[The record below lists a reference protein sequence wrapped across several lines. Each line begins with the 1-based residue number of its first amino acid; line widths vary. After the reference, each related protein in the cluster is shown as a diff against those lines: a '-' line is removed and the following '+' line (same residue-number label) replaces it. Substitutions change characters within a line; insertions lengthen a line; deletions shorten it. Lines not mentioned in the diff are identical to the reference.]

1 MTTDMPQRPTQ
12 NKSRTMQERIAELR
26 TLREEVIAGGGE
38 KRHAKQH
45 EAGKLTARERIAELV
60 DPLSFEESGML
71 AQHRT
76 TLFGMDTAVM
86 PADGVVTGAASVLG
100 RPVRIASQDF
110 SVAGGSAGEMH
121 SAKVAATL
129 HSALE
134 NGTPFI
140 CINDSGGARV
150 QEGIDSLS
158 GYGKVFF
165 QHVALSGVVP
175 QISIIAGPC
184 AGGAAYSPALT
195 DFIIQTRA
203 ARMFI
208 TGPDVIK
215 QVTGEDVT
223 AEDLGGPDSHMIR
236 SGVTHF
242 VADDDHQAILIAK
255 KLLSFMPSNNTEDPP
270 FIPGHDDVERDESL
284 DDIIPD
290 DPKKGY
296 DVREVILKL
305 VDLADF
311 LEVQAGFAPNIVVG
325 FGRITGRTVGF
336 VANQPIAGSGV
347 LDINASDKGAR
358 FVRFCNAF
366 NIPLVTLVD
375 VPGFLP
381 GVTQEYGG
389 IIRHGAK
396 LLFAYSA
403 ATVPKITVVLRKAYG
418 GAYLAMCGKDLG
430 ADRVF
435 AWPTA
440 EIAVMGAEG
449 AAGVVFRREIAEA
462 DDPVAKRGELVQL
475 YRDAFSTPYVSAARG
490 LVDDVI
496 EPSDTRRKLARALEN
511 LAAKRD
517 LRPPKKHGLIPL

>member
-1 MTTDMPQRPTQ
+1 MSKTPTRPKPKTT
-12 NKSRTMQERIAELR
+12 TMQERIAELR
-26 TLREEVIAGGGE
+26 NRREDVIAGGGE

-45 EAGKLTARERIAELV
+45 AAGKLTARERVAELV
-60 DPLSFEESGML
+60 DPLSFEEFGML

-86 PADGVVTGAASVLG
+86 PADGVVTGAAAVLG
-100 RPVRIASQDF
+100 RPVHVASQDF

-121 SAKVAATL
+121 SIKVATAMRA
-129 HSALE
+129 ALE
-134 NGTPFI
+134 NGTPFV
-140 CINDSGGARV
+140 CFNDSGGARV

-165 QHVALSGVVP
+165 QNVALSGAVP

-195 DFIIQTRA
+195 DFIIQTEA
-203 ARMFI
+203 SRMFI

-215 QVTGEDVT
+215 QITGETVT
-223 AEDLGGPDSHMIR
+223 AEELGGPGAHMAH

-242 VADDDHQAILIAK
+242 VAADDHQAILITK
-255 KLLSFMPSNNTEDPP
+255 KLLSFLPSNNTEEPP

-284 DDIIPD
+284 NGIIPD

-296 DVREVILKL
+296 DVREIIVKL
-305 VDLADF
+305 ADAGDF

-336 VANQPIAGSGV
+336 VANQPIALSGV
-347 LDINASDKGAR
+347 LDIDSSDKGAR

-366 NIPLVTLVD
+366 NIPLLTLVD

-440 EIAVMGAEG
+440 EIAVMGAQG
-449 AAGVVFRREIAEA
+449 AANVVFKREIANA
-462 DDPVAKRGELVQL
+462 DDPDSKREELVQL
-475 YRDAFSTPYVSAARG
+475 YRDTFATPYVSAARG
-490 LVDDVI
+490 LVDDIV
-496 EPSDTRRKLARALEN
+496 EPSDTRRKVARALEN
-511 LAAKRD
+511 LTAKRD
-517 LRPPKKHGLIPL
+517 LRPPKKYGLIPL